1 MVSMRARD
9 PYAMINIAHNDQN
22 VFVTN
27 IIDVGT
33 FRTVENCSALNP
45 YQHALVSVCCHADGC
60 WPARKRSRLPQTPTM
75 ARLKRSAGAKAAI
88 VTGDGPANAIV

>member
-9 PYAMINIAHNDQN
+9 PYAMINIAHNDRN

-75 ARLKRSAGAKAAI
+75 SAALVHRLPRCLG
-88 VTGDGPANAIV
+88 